1 MNNNVIDNN
10 KFRVENQTQI
20 DLDEIKLIN
29 MIASNS
35 FFIYIFICVAIFNHL
50 YYLAFALFAFLL
62 TFNIQK
68 QQAKNKIKEEIV
80 KDLNLVSNDNLNNK
94 YSVKLG
100 TLVKDHLKD
109 VEVLSIFNSLKKMFS
124 MKYEATKIIESQV
137 LTSSKSNAITPAL
150 QTDEMLR
157 EHTCLMATTGGGK
170 TELLLNSYI
179 ESTIARGGGV
189 FSIFGKSDNAVLQKV
204 QSIAAK
210 YNRLQDLLVYDFAEE
225 KSGKTNSNT
234 INVFELGNSK
244 NIITTLVNIADFET
258 DTWGKGSKAYLTS
271 FLKFVLTLRDANFF
285 IDVSKIDSVYNS
297 TNKLEVYKKSIKTL
311 DYFTFQNL
319 ITDNELLIKLLIIFD
334 EFYVN
339 HKTEMNEVLYKNF
352 KEIIV
357 DDEDNNTVLA
367 HLSNEEKNHFHSELK
382 QLIVNQSRV
391 ENWEKLKTIFQIGVE
406 TENGIIRGLQAL
418 TIVYPSS
425 NGVFYT
431 LSVSIDNLKNLIEF
445 FDTFPSILKNQS
457 NDISIL
463 DAIDANKIVIFNI
476 PGQNKVYAPV
486 LAQLVI
492 TLLNVLLE
500 RRGKDY
506 KSDVTSL
513 VLLDEINSWLKTK
526 KDKSFDIGDIQS
538 VIRGLNMALVLSF
551 QSSLKETLGSVDA
564 SQVMATTNTIISLRL
579 TDEDLIESLNKKV
592 SKVKKLELE
601 ENQHKEYN
609 PKNKNQP
616 TTEESKYTK
625 SEEDYFKPQM
635 LSSIKKGQGFI
646 IRNGHVAKF
655 MSNFV
660 KQTPMYKTEKDEIM
674 LNRYISLEDLK
685 KGLTKC

>member
-1 MNNNVIDNN
+1 MSKIIDNN

-20 DLDEIKLIN
+20 DVDEIKLIN
-29 MIASNS
+29 MISSNS
-35 FFIYIFICVAIFNHL
+35 FFLYIFIGITMFNHL
-50 YYLAFALFAFLL
+50 YYLGFTLFAFTL
-62 TFNIQK
+62 TFNMQRQI
-68 QQAKNKIKEEIV
+68 AKNKIKNEIV
-80 KDLNLVSNDNLNNK
+80 KDLNLISNDNLNNK

-100 TLVKDHLKD
+100 TLVKEHLKD
-109 VEVLSIFNSLKKMFS
+109 VEVLSFFNSIKKMFGL
-124 MKYEATKIIESQV
+124 KYETTKIIESQV
-137 LTSSKSNAITPAL
+137 LTSSKNNAITPAL

-157 EHTCLMATTGGGK
+157 EHTALMATTGGGK
-170 TELLLNSYI
+170 TELLLNAYI
-179 ESTIARGGGV
+179 ESTISRGGGL
-189 FSIFGKSDNAVLQKV
+189 FSVFGKSDNATLQKV
-204 QSIAAK
+204 QSISAK
-210 YNRLQDLLVYDFAEE
+210 YNRLQDLLIYDFAEE

-234 INVFELGNSK
+234 INIFELGNSK

-258 DTWGKGSKAYLTS
+258 DTWGKGAKAYLTS

-285 IDVSKIDSVYNS
+285 IDISKIDTIYNS
-297 TNKLEVYKKSIKTL
+297 KDKFEEYKKSIKTL
-311 DYFTFQNL
+311 DYFAFQKL

-334 EFYVN
+334 ELYIN
-339 HKTEMNEVLYKNF
+339 YKTEMNEILYKNF

-357 DDEDNNTVLA
+357 EDEDNNTVLA
-367 HLSNEEKNHFHSELK
+367 HLTNEEKNHFHTELK

-391 ENWEKLKTIFQIGVE
+391 ENWEKLKITFQIGVE
-406 TENGIIRGLQAL
+406 NDNVIIKGLEAL
-418 TIVYPSS
+418 TTLYPSN

-445 FDTFPSILKNQS
+445 FDSFPSILKNQS

-476 PGQNKVYAPV
+476 PGQNKVYAPI
-486 LAQLVI
+486 LAELVI

-506 KSDVTSL
+506 KADTTSL

-564 SQVMATTNTIISLRL
+564 SQVMATTNTIITLRL
-579 TDEDLIESLNKKV
+579 TDEDLIEDLNKKV
-592 SKVKKLELE
+592 AKVKKLELE

-609 PKNKNQP
+609 SKNKNQP
-616 TTEESKYTK
+616 TTEETKYTK
-625 SEEDYFKPQM
+625 SEEDYFKSQM
-635 LSSIKKGQGFI
+635 LSSIKKGEGFI
-646 IRNGHVAKF
+646 IRNGNVAKF
-655 MSNFV
+655 MSNYI
-660 KQTPMYKTEKDEIM
+660 KQTPLYKTEKDEVM
-674 LNRYISLEDLK
+674 LNRYISFEDLK
-685 KGLTKC
+685 RELRC

>member
-1 MNNNVIDNN
+1 MNNNNVIDNN

-20 DLDEIKLIN
+20 DLGEIKLIN

-35 FFIYIFICVAIFNHL
+35 FFIYIFIGVAMFNHL
-50 YYLAFALFAFLL
+50 YYLAFALFAFTL

-68 QQAKNKIKEEIV
+68 QQAKIRVKNELI
-80 KDLNLVSNDNLNNK
+80 KDLNLVSNDNLNSK

-100 TLVKDHLKD
+100 ILVKEHLKD
-109 VEVLSIFNSLKKMFS
+109 VEVLSFLNSLKKMLGL
-124 MKYEATKIIESQV
+124 KYEATKIIESQV
-137 LTSSKSNAITPAL
+137 LTSSKNNAITTAL

-157 EHTCLMATTGGGK
+157 EHTALMATTGGGK
-170 TELLLNSYI
+170 TELLLNAYI
-179 ESTIARGGGV
+179 ESTIARGGGL
-189 FSIFGKSDNAVLQKV
+189 FSVFGKSDNAVLQKV

-210 YNRLQDLLVYDFAEE
+210 YNRLQDVLVFDFAEDKKG
-225 KSGKTNSNT
+225 KSNSNT
-234 INVFELGNSK
+234 INIFELGNAK

-258 DTWGKGSKAYLTS
+258 DTWGKGAKAYLTS

-285 IDVSKIDSVYNS
+285 IDISKIDTVYNS
-297 TNKLEVYKKSIKTL
+297 NNKFEEYKKSIKAL
-311 DYFTFQNL
+311 DYFAFQRI
-319 ITDNELLIKLLIIFD
+319 ITDNELLIKLLIICD
-334 EFYVN
+334 ELYVN
-339 HKTEMNEVLYKNF
+339 HKTQMNEVLYRNF

-357 DDEDNNTVLA
+357 DDEGNNTVLA
-367 HLSNEEKNHFHSELK
+367 HLTNEERNHFHTELK
-382 QLIVNQSRV
+382 QLIINQSRV
-391 ENWEKLKTIFQIGVE
+391 ENFEKLKTIFQTGVE
-406 TENGIIRGLQAL
+406 TENGIIRGLEAL
-418 TIVYPSS
+418 TTAYPSN

-431 LSVSIDNLKNLIEF
+431 LSVSIDSLKNLIDF
-445 FDTFPSILKNQS
+445 FDSFPSILKNQS

-463 DAIDANKIVIFNI
+463 DAIDSNRIVLFNI
-476 PGQNKVYAPV
+476 PGQNKIYAPV

-506 KSDVTSL
+506 KADTTSL

-538 VIRGLNMALVLSF
+538 VIRGLNMASVLSF

-564 SQVMATTNTIISLRL
+564 SQVFATTNTIISLRL
-579 TDEDLIESLNKKV
+579 TDEDLIESLNKRTA
-592 SKVKKLELE
+592 KVKKLELE

-609 PKNKNQP
+609 SKNKNQSN
-616 TTEESKYTK
+616 TDESKYTK

-635 LSSIKKGQGFI
+635 LSSIKKGEGFI

-655 MSNFV
+655 MSSYI
-660 KQTPMYKTEKDEIM
+660 KQTPIYRTEKDEVM
-674 LNRYISLEDLK
+674 LNRYISLEEMKRELK
-685 KGLTKC
+685 C

>member
-20 DLDEIKLIN
+20 DLDQIKLIN

-35 FFIYIFICVAIFNHL
+35 FFIYIFIGVAMFNHL
-50 YYLAFALFAFLL
+50 YYLAFALFAFTL

-68 QQAKNKIKEEIV
+68 QQATNKIKEEIV
-80 KDLNLVSNDNLNNK
+80 KDLNLISNDNLNNK

-109 VEVLSIFNSLKKMFS
+109 VEVLSIFNRLKKMFGL
-124 MKYEATKIIESQV
+124 KYEATKIIESQV
-137 LTSSKSNAITPAL
+137 ISSLKNNAITPAL

-170 TELLLNSYI
+170 TELLLNAYI
-179 ESTIARGGGV
+179 ESTISRAGGV
-189 FSIFGKSDNAVLQKV
+189 FSVFGKSEVAILQKV

-234 INVFELGNSK
+234 INVFELGNAK

-297 TNKLEVYKKSIKTL
+297 SNKLEEYKKSIKTL
-311 DYFTFQNL
+311 DYFAFQKL

-334 EFYVN
+334 ELYIN
-339 HKTEMNEVLYKNF
+339 HKTEMNEILYKNF

-367 HLSNEEKNHFHSELK
+367 HLTNEEKNHFHTELK

-406 TENGIIRGLQAL
+406 TENGIIKGLEAL
-418 TIVYPSS
+418 TTAYPSN

-445 FDTFPSILKNQS
+445 FDSFPSILKNQS

-506 KSDVTSL
+506 KSDTTSL

-579 TDEDLIESLNKKV
+579 TDEDLIEGLNKKV
-592 SKVKKLELE
+592 AKVKKLELE

-635 LSSIKKGQGFI
+635 LSSIKKGEGFI

-655 MSNFV
+655 MSNYI
-660 KQTPMYKTEKDEIM
+660 KQAPMYKTEKDEVM
-674 LNRYISLEDLK
+674 LNKYISLEDMKRELK
-685 KGLTKC
+685 C

>member
-1 MNNNVIDNN
+1 MSKIIDTN
-10 KFRVENQTQI
+10 KVRVENQTEI
-20 DLDEIKLIN
+20 DIDFFKLIN
-29 MIASNS
+29 MISANN
-35 FFIYIFICVAIFNHL
+35 FFIYIFIFIAMYNNL
-50 YYLAFALFAFLL
+50 YYVAFSLFVFTLS
-62 TFNIQK
+62 FNVQK
-68 QQAKNKIKEEIV
+68 QIAKNKMKEEII

-100 TLVKDHLKD
+100 TLVKEHLKD
-109 VEVLSIFNSLKKMFS
+109 LEVLSFFNSFKKIFGL
-124 MKYEATKIIESQV
+124 KYEATKIVESQV
-137 LTSSKSNAITPAL
+137 LSSSKNNAITPAL

-170 TELLLNSYI
+170 TELLLNAYI
-179 ESTIARGGGV
+179 ESTIARGGGL
-189 FSIFGKSDNAVLQKV
+189 FSVFGKSDNAILQKV
-204 QSIAAK
+204 QSISAK
-210 YNRLQDLLVYDFAEE
+210 YNRLQDVLIYDFAEE
-225 KSGKTNSNT
+225 KTGKTNSNT
-234 INVFELGNSK
+234 INVFELGNAK
-244 NIITTLVNIADFET
+244 NIVTTLVNIADFET
-258 DTWGKGSKAYLTS
+258 DTWGKGAKAYLTS

-285 IDVSKIDSVYNS
+285 IDVSKIDTVYNS
-297 TNKLEVYKKSIKTL
+297 DDKFQEYKKSIKAL
-311 DYFTFQNL
+311 DYFAFQKL

-334 EFYVN
+334 ELYIN

-357 DDEDNNTVLA
+357 EDEDNNTVLA
-367 HLSNEEKNHFHSELK
+367 HLTNEEKNHFHIELK

-391 ENWEKLKTIFQIGVE
+391 ENWEKLKTTFQIGVDIE
-406 TENGIIRGLQAL
+406 DRVIKGLEAL
-418 TIVYPSS
+418 TTVYPSN

-445 FDTFPSILKNQS
+445 FDSFPSILKNQS
-457 NDISIL
+457 NDVSIL
-463 DAIDANKIVIFNI
+463 DAIDSNKIVIFNI
-476 PGQNKVYAPV
+476 PGQNKVYAPI

-579 TDEDLIESLNKKV
+579 TDEDLIEDLNKKV
-592 SKVKKLELE
+592 AKVKKLELE
-601 ENQHKEYN
+601 ENQHKQYN
-609 PKNKNQP
+609 SKVKNQQNS
-616 TTEESKYTK
+616 EEIKYNKT
-625 SEEDYFKPQM
+625 EEDYFKPEM
-635 LSSIKKGQGFI
+635 LSSIKKGEGFI

-655 MSNFV
+655 MSNYIE
-660 KQTPMYKTEKDEIM
+660 QIPMYKTTKDEIM
-674 LNRYISLEDLK
+674 LNRYISFEDLK
-685 KGLTKC
+685 RELKC

>member
-35 FFIYIFICVAIFNHL
+35 FFIYIFIGVAMFNHL
-50 YYLAFALFAFLL
+50 YYLAFALFAFTL

-109 VEVLSIFNSLKKMFS
+109 VEVLSFFNSIKKMFG
-124 MKYEATKIIESQV
+124 MKYEASKIIESQV
-137 LTSSKSNAITPAL
+137 LTSLRNNAITPAL

-157 EHTCLMATTGGGK
+157 EHTALMATTGGGK
-170 TELLLNSYI
+170 TELLLNAYI
-179 ESTIARGGGV
+179 ESTIARGGGL
-189 FSIFGKSDNAVLQKV
+189 FSVFGKSDNAVLQKV

-210 YNRLQDLLVYDFAEE
+210 YNRLQDLLIYDFAEE
-225 KSGKTNSNT
+225 KTGKTNSNT
-234 INVFELGNSK
+234 INVFELGNAK

-285 IDVSKIDSVYNS
+285 IDVSKIDTVYNL
-297 TNKLEVYKKSIKTL
+297 NDKFQEYKKSIKTL
-311 DYFTFQNL
+311 DYFAFQKL
-319 ITDNELLIKLLIIFD
+319 ITDNELLIKLLIILD
-334 EFYVN
+334 ELYVN
-339 HKTEMNEVLYKNF
+339 HKTEMNEVLYANF
-352 KEIIV
+352 KKIIV
-357 DDEDNNTVLA
+357 EDEDNNTVLA
-367 HLSNEEKNHFHSELK
+367 HLTNEEKNHFHTELK

-391 ENWEKLKTIFQIGVE
+391 ENWEKLKTIFQTGVE
-406 TENGIIRGLQAL
+406 TENGIIKGLEAL
-418 TIVYPSS
+418 TTAYPSN

-445 FDTFPSILKNQS
+445 FDAFPSILKNQS

-551 QSSLKETLGSVDA
+551 QSALKETLGSVDA
-564 SQVMATTNTIISLRL
+564 SQVFATTNTIISLRL
-579 TDEDLIESLNKKV
+579 TDEDLIEGLNKKV
-592 SKVKKLELE
+592 AKVKKLELE

-609 PKNKNQP
+609 SRNKNQP

-635 LSSIKKGQGFI
+635 LSSIKKGEGFI
-646 IRNGHVAKF
+646 IRNGHVGKF
-655 MSNFV
+655 MSNYI
-660 KQTPMYKTEKDEIM
+660 KQTSMYKTEKDEIM
-674 LNRYISLEDLK
+674 LNRYISLEDMKRELK
-685 KGLTKC
+685 C

>member
-1 MNNNVIDNN
+1 MSKIIDNN

-35 FFIYIFICVAIFNHL
+35 FFIYIFVGVAIFSHL
-50 YYLAFALFAFLL
+50 YYLAFALFAFTL
-62 TFNIQK
+62 TFNMQRQI
-68 QQAKNKIKEEIV
+68 AKNKIKEEIV

-100 TLVKDHLKD
+100 TLIKEHLKD
-109 VEVLSIFNSLKKMFS
+109 VEVLSFLNSLKKMFGF
-124 MKYEATKIIESQV
+124 KYEATKIIESQV
-137 LTSSKSNAITPAL
+137 LTSSKNNAITAAL

-157 EHTCLMATTGGGK
+157 EHTALMATTGGGK
-170 TELLLNSYI
+170 TELLLNAYI
-179 ESTIARGGGV
+179 ESTIARAGGL
-189 FSIFGKSDNAVLQKV
+189 FSVFGKSDNAVLQKV

-210 YNRLQDLLVYDFAEE
+210 YNRLQDVLIYDFAEDKKG
-225 KSGKTNSNT
+225 KSNSNT
-234 INVFELGNSK
+234 INIFELGNAK

-285 IDVSKIDSVYNS
+285 IDVSKIDTVYNL
-297 TNKLEVYKKSIKTL
+297 NDKFQEYKKSIKTL
-311 DYFTFQNL
+311 DYFAFQKL
-319 ITDNELLIKLLIIFD
+319 ITDNELLIKLLIILD
-334 EFYVN
+334 ELYIN

-367 HLSNEEKNHFHSELK
+367 HLTNEEKNHFHTELK
-382 QLIVNQSRV
+382 QVLVSQSKV

-406 TENGIIRGLQAL
+406 TENGIIKGLEAL
-418 TIVYPSS
+418 TTAYPSN
-425 NGVFYT
+425 NGVFYN
-431 LSVSIDNLKNLIEF
+431 LFVSIDNLKNLIEF
-445 FDTFPSILKNQS
+445 FDAFPSILKNQS

-463 DAIDANKIVIFNI
+463 DAIDSNRIVIFNI

-492 TLLNVLLE
+492 ALLNVLLE

-506 KSDVTSL
+506 KSDSTSL

-538 VIRGLNMALVLSF
+538 VIRGLNMASVLSF

-564 SQVMATTNTIISLRL
+564 SQVFATTNTIISLRL

-592 SKVKKLELE
+592 AKVKKLELE

-609 PKNKNQP
+609 SKNKNQP

-635 LSSIKKGQGFI
+635 LSSIKKGEGFI
-646 IRNGHVAKF
+646 IKNGHVAKF
-655 MSNFV
+655 MSSYI
-660 KQTPMYKTEKDEIM
+660 KQTPMYKTEKDEVM
-674 LNRYISLEDLK
+674 LNRYISLEDMKRELK
-685 KGLTKC
+685 C

>member
-35 FFIYIFICVAIFNHL
+35 FFIYIFIGVAIFNHL
-50 YYLAFALFAFLL
+50 YYLAFSLFAFTL

-109 VEVLSIFNSLKKMFS
+109 LEVLSFFNSLKKMFGL
-124 MKYEATKIIESQV
+124 KYEASKIIESQV
-137 LTSSKSNAITPAL
+137 LSSLKNNAITPAL

-170 TELLLNSYI
+170 TELLLNAYI
-179 ESTIARGGGV
+179 ESTIARGGGL
-189 FSIFGKSDNAVLQKV
+189 FSVFGKSDNAVLQKV
-204 QSIAAK
+204 QSITAK

-234 INVFELGNSK
+234 INIFELGNAK

-258 DTWGKGSKAYLTS
+258 DTWGKGSKTYLTS

-285 IDVSKIDSVYNS
+285 IDVSKIDTVYNA
-297 TNKLEVYKKSIKTL
+297 NDKFEEYKKSIKTL
-311 DYFTFQNL
+311 DYFAFQKL

-334 EFYVN
+334 ELYVN

-352 KEIIV
+352 KKIIV
-357 DDEDNNTVLA
+357 DDEDNNTALA
-367 HLSNEEKNHFHSELK
+367 HLTNEEKNHFHSELK
-382 QLIVNQSRV
+382 QLIMNQSRV
-391 ENWEKLKTIFQIGVE
+391 ENWEKLKTIFQTGVE
-406 TENGIIRGLQAL
+406 TENGIIKGLEAL
-418 TIVYPSS
+418 TTSYPSN

-445 FDTFPSILKNQS
+445 FDSFPSLLKNQS

-579 TDEDLIESLNKKV
+579 TDEDLIEGLNKKV
-592 SKVKKLELE
+592 AKVKKLELE
-601 ENQHKEYN
+601 ENQHKENN

-635 LSSIKKGQGFI
+635 LSSIKKGEGFI
-646 IRNGHVAKF
+646 VRNGHVAKF
-655 MSNFV
+655 MSNYI
-660 KQTPMYKTEKDEIM
+660 KQTPMYKTEKDEVM
-674 LNRYISLEDLK
+674 LNRYISLEDMKRELK
-685 KGLTKC
+685 C

>member
-1 MNNNVIDNN
+1 MNNN

-35 FFIYIFICVAIFNHL
+35 FFIYIFIGVAIFNHL
-50 YYLAFALFAFLL
+50 YYLSFALFAFLL

-68 QQAKNKIKEEIV
+68 QQAKNKIKDEIV

-109 VEVLSIFNSLKKMFS
+109 VEVLSFFNSIKKMFGL
-124 MKYEATKIIESQV
+124 KYEASKIIESQV
-137 LTSSKSNAITPAL
+137 LTSFKNNAITPAL

-157 EHTCLMATTGGGK
+157 EHTALMATTGGGK
-170 TELLLNSYI
+170 TELLLNAYI
-179 ESTIARGGGV
+179 ESTIARGGGL
-189 FSIFGKSDNAVLQKV
+189 FSVFGKSDNAVLQKV
-204 QSIAAK
+204 QSITAK

-234 INVFELGNSK
+234 INIFELGNAK

-258 DTWGKGSKAYLTS
+258 DTWGKGAKAYLTS

-285 IDVSKIDSVYNS
+285 IDVSKIDTVYNS
-297 TNKLEVYKKSIKTL
+297 NDKFEEYKKSIKTL
-311 DYFTFQNL
+311 DYFAFQKL

-334 EFYVN
+334 ELYVN

-352 KEIIV
+352 KKIIV

-367 HLSNEEKNHFHSELK
+367 HLTNEEKNHFHTELK
-382 QLIVNQSRV
+382 QLVVTQSRV
-391 ENWEKLKTIFQIGVE
+391 ENWEKLKTIFQTGVE
-406 TENGIIRGLQAL
+406 TDNGLIKGLEAL
-418 TIVYPSS
+418 TTTYPSN

-445 FDTFPSILKNQS
+445 FDSFPSILKNQS

-551 QSSLKETLGSVDA
+551 QSALKETLGSVDA
-564 SQVMATTNTIISLRL
+564 SQVFATTNTIISLRL
-579 TDEDLIESLNKKV
+579 TDPDLIEDLNKKV
-592 SKVKKLELE
+592 AKVKKLELE

-635 LSSIKKGQGFI
+635 LSSIKKGEGFI

-655 MSNFV
+655 MSNYI
-660 KQTPMYKTEKDEIM
+660 KQTPMYKTEKDEVM
-674 LNRYISLEDLK
+674 LNRYISLEDMKRELK
-685 KGLTKC
+685 C

>member
-1 MNNNVIDNN
+1 MSKIIDNN

-20 DLDEIKLIN
+20 DVDEIKLIN
-29 MIASNS
+29 MISSNS
-35 FFIYIFICVAIFNHL
+35 FFLYIFIGVAMFNHL
-50 YYLAFALFAFLL
+50 YYLGFTLFVFTL
-62 TFNIQK
+62 TFNMQRQI
-68 QQAKNKIKEEIV
+68 AKNKIKNEIV
-80 KDLNLVSNDNLNNK
+80 KDLNLISNDNLNNK

-100 TLVKDHLKD
+100 TLVKEHLKD
-109 VEVLSIFNSLKKMFS
+109 VEVLNFFNSIKKMFGL
-124 MKYEATKIIESQV
+124 KYETSKIIESQV
-137 LTSSKSNAITPAL
+137 LTSSKNNAISPAL

-157 EHTCLMATTGGGK
+157 EHTALMATTGGGK
-170 TELLLNSYI
+170 TELLLNAYI
-179 ESTIARGGGV
+179 ESTIARGGGL
-189 FSIFGKSDNAVLQKV
+189 FSVFGKSDNAILQKV
-204 QSIAAK
+204 QSISAK
-210 YNRLQDLLVYDFAEE
+210 YNRLQDLLIYDFAEE

-234 INVFELGNSK
+234 INVFELGNAK

-285 IDVSKIDSVYNS
+285 IDISKIDDVYNS
-297 TNKLEVYKKSIKTL
+297 TNKFEEYKKNIRTL
-311 DYFTFQNL
+311 DYFAFQKL

-334 EFYVN
+334 ELYIN
-339 HKTEMNEVLYKNF
+339 HKNELNENLYRNF
-352 KEIIV
+352 KNIIIT
-357 DDEDNNTVLA
+357 DEDINIISA
-367 HLSNEEKNHFHSELK
+367 HLTNEEKNQFHSELK

-391 ENWEKLKTIFQIGVE
+391 ENWEKLKTIFQ
-406 TENGIIRGLQAL
+406 TGIEIDNVIIKGLEAL
-418 TIVYPSS
+418 TTAYPSN

-445 FDTFPSILKNQS
+445 FDSFPSILKNQS

-476 PGQNKVYAPV
+476 PGQNKVYAPI
-486 LAQLVI
+486 LSQMVI
-492 TLLNVLLE
+492 SLLNSLLE

-526 KDKSFDIGDIQS
+526 KDKSFDIGNILS
-538 VIRGLNMALVLSF
+538 VIRGLNMAAVLSF
-551 QSSLKETLGSVDA
+551 QSSLKKTLGEVDS
-564 SQVMATTNTIISLRL
+564 SQVFANTNTIITLRL
-579 TDEDLIESLNKKV
+579 TDEELIEDLNKKV
-592 SKVKKLELE
+592 AKVKKLELE

-609 PKNKNQP
+609 SKNKNQP

-635 LSSIKKGQGFI
+635 LSSIKKGEGFI
-646 IRNGHVAKF
+646 IRNGQVARF
-655 MSNFV
+655 MSNYI
-660 KQTPMYKTEKDEIM
+660 KQTPMYKTEKDEVM

-685 KGLTKC
+685 KELKC

>member
-1 MNNNVIDNN
+1 MSKIIDNN
-10 KFRVENQTQI
+10 KFRLENQTQLDI
-20 DLDEIKLIN
+20 DEVKLIN
-29 MIASNS
+29 MIASNL
-35 FFIYIFICVAIFNHL
+35 FFIYILIGIAIFNHL
-50 YYLAFALFAFLL
+50 YSLAFALFAYTF

-68 QQAKNKIKEEIV
+68 QIARNKVKHELT
-80 KDLNLVSNDNLNNK
+80 KDLNLVSNDNLNNE

-100 TLVKDHLKD
+100 TLVKEHKKD
-109 VEVLSIFNSLKKMFS
+109 LTKISFYNSLKKRFGFPF
-124 MKYEATKIIESQV
+124 EAPKVESQI
-137 LTSSKSNAITPAL
+137 LTSSKSNTITPCL

-170 TELLLNSYI
+170 TELLLNAYI

-189 FSIFGKSDNAVLQKV
+189 FSVFGKSDNAILQKIH
-204 QSIAAK
+204 SIAAK
-210 YNRLQDLLVYDFAEE
+210 YNRLQDVLVYDFAEN
-225 KSGKTNSNT
+225 KKGKTNSNT
-234 INVFELGNSK
+234 INVFELGNSR

-258 DTWGKGSKAYLTS
+258 DTWGKGAKAYLTS

-285 IDVSKIDSVYNS
+285 IDVSKIDTVYNS
-297 TNKLEVYKKSIKTL
+297 KNKLEEYKKHIKTL
-311 DYFTFQNL
+311 DYFAFQKL

-334 EFYVN
+334 EMYEN
-339 HKTEMNEVLYKNF
+339 HKSELNEILYRKIR
-352 KEIIV
+352 EIIV

-367 HLSNEEKNHFHSELK
+367 YLSNEEKNHTHSEIK
-382 QLIVNQSRV
+382 QVVVSQSRI
-391 ENWEKLKTIFQIGVE
+391 ENWENLKTTFQIGVE
-406 TENGIIRGLQAL
+406 TENGLFTGLQAL
-418 TIVYPSS
+418 TLKYPSN
-425 NGVFYT
+425 NGVFYN
-431 LSVSIDNLKNLIEF
+431 LSVSIDNLKNLINF
-445 FDTFPSILKNQS
+445 FDSFPSILKNQS

-463 DAIDANKIVIFNI
+463 DAIDSNRIVIFNI

-506 KSDVTSL
+506 KSDTTSL

-564 SQVMATTNTIISLRL
+564 SQVMATTNTIIALKL
-579 TDEDLIESLNKKV
+579 TDLDLIESLNKKV
-592 SKVKKLELE
+592 AKVKKLELE
-601 ENQHKEYN
+601 ENAHKEYN

-616 TTEESKYTK
+616 NTDESKYTK
-625 SEEDYFKPQM
+625 SEEDYFRTGM
-635 LSSIKKGQGFI
+635 LDSIKKGEGFI

-655 MSNFV
+655 MANHI
-660 KQTPMYKTEKDEIM
+660 KQTPLYKTEEAEVK
-674 LNRYISLEDLK
+674 LNRYISLEDMKRELK
-685 KGLTKC
+685 C

>member
-35 FFIYIFICVAIFNHL
+35 FFIYIFIGVAMFNHL
-50 YYLAFALFAFLL
+50 YYLAFALFAFTL

-109 VEVLSIFNSLKKMFS
+109 VEVLSFFNSIKKMFG
-124 MKYEATKIIESQV
+124 MKYEASKIIESQV
-137 LTSSKSNAITPAL
+137 LTSFKNNVITPAL

-170 TELLLNSYI
+170 TELLLNAYI

-189 FSIFGKSDNAVLQKV
+189 FGVFGKSEVAILQKV
-204 QSIAAK
+204 QSITAK
-210 YNRLQDLLVYDFAEE
+210 YNRLQDLLIYDFAEE

-234 INVFELGNSK
+234 INIFELGNAK
-244 NIITTLVNIADFET
+244 NIITTLINIADFET

-271 FLKFVLTLRDANFF
+271 FLKFILTLRDANFF
-285 IDVSKIDSVYNS
+285 IDVSKIDNVYNS
-297 TNKLEVYKKSIKTL
+297 SNKLEEYKKSIKTL
-311 DYFTFQNL
+311 DYFAFQKL
-319 ITDNELLIKLLIIFD
+319 ITDNELLNKLLIIFD
-334 EFYVN
+334 ELYVN

-352 KEIIV
+352 KQIIV

-367 HLSNEEKNHFHSELK
+367 HLTNEEKNHFHSELK
-382 QLIVNQSRV
+382 QLIINQSRV
-391 ENWEKLKTIFQIGVE
+391 ENWEKLKTIFQTGVE
-406 TENGIIRGLQAL
+406 TENGIIKGLEVLMMA
-418 TIVYPSS
+418 YPSN

-445 FDTFPSILKNQS
+445 FDAFPSILKNQS
-457 NDISIL
+457 NDISII

-551 QSSLKETLGSVDA
+551 QSALKETLGSVDA
-564 SQVMATTNTIISLRL
+564 SQVFATTNTIISLRL
-579 TDEDLIESLNKKV
+579 TDPDLIEELNKKV
-592 SKVKKLELE
+592 AKVKKLELE

-616 TTEESKYTK
+616 TTDESKYTK
-625 SEEDYFKPQM
+625 SEEDFFKPQM
-635 LSSIKKGQGFI
+635 LSSIKKGEGFI
-646 IRNGHVAKF
+646 VRNGHVAKF
-655 MSNFV
+655 MSNYI
-660 KQTPMYKTEKDEIM
+660 KQTSMYKTEKDEVM
-674 LNRYISLEDLK
+674 LNRYISLEDMKRELK
-685 KGLTKC
+685 C

>member
-29 MIASNS
+29 MIESNS

-50 YYLAFALFAFLL
+50 YYLSFALFAFTL

-109 VEVLSIFNSLKKMFS
+109 VEVLSIFNFLKKMFS

-137 LTSSKSNAITPAL
+137 LTSSKNNAITPCL

-210 YNRLQDLLVYDFAEE
+210 YNRLQDLLIYDFAEE

-297 TNKLEVYKKSIKTL
+297 SNKLEEYKKSIKTL
-311 DYFTFQNL
+311 DYFAFQKL

-334 EFYVN
+334 ELYVN

-352 KEIIV
+352 KKIIV
-357 DDEDNNTVLA
+357 DDEDNNTVLT
-367 HLSNEEKNHFHSELK
+367 HLTNEEKNHFHSELK

-406 TENGIIRGLQAL
+406 TENGIIRNLQAL

-445 FDTFPSILKNQS
+445 FDAFPSILKNQS

-492 TLLNVLLE
+492 TLLNILLE

-564 SQVMATTNTIISLRL
+564 SQVIATTNTIISLRL

-660 KQTPMYKTEKDEIM
+660 KQTPMYKTEKDELM
-674 LNRYISLEDLK
+674 LNKYISLEDLK
-685 KGLTKC
+685 KGLKKC

>member
-35 FFIYIFICVAIFNHL
+35 FFIYIFIGVAMFNHL
-50 YYLAFALFAFLL
+50 YYLAFALFAFTL

-94 YSVKLG
+94 YSIKLG

-109 VEVLSIFNSLKKMFS
+109 VEVLSFFNSLKKMFGF
-124 MKYEATKIIESQV
+124 KYEATKIIESQV
-137 LTSSKSNAITPAL
+137 LSSSKNNTITPCL

-170 TELLLNSYI
+170 TELLLNAYI

-189 FSIFGKSDNAVLQKV
+189 FAVFGKSDVATLQKV

-210 YNRLQDLLVYDFAEE
+210 YNSLQNVLIYDFAEE

-234 INVFELGNSK
+234 INVFELGNAK

-271 FLKFVLTLRDANFF
+271 FLKFILTLRDANFF
-285 IDVSKIDSVYNS
+285 ISPSQIDIVYNS
-297 TNKLEVYKKSIKTL
+297 NNKFEEYKKSIKTL
-311 DYFTFQNL
+311 DYFAFQKL
-319 ITDNELLIKLLIIFD
+319 ITDNEQLIKLLIIFD
-334 EFYVN
+334 ELYVN
-339 HKTEMNEVLYKNF
+339 HKTEMNEILYKNF
-352 KEIIV
+352 KEMIV

-391 ENWEKLKTIFQIGVE
+391 ENWEKLKTIFQTGVE
-406 TENGIIRGLQAL
+406 TENGIIKGLEAL
-418 TIVYPSS
+418 TTAYPSN

-445 FDTFPSILKNQS
+445 FDAFPSILKNQS

-476 PGQNKVYAPV
+476 PAQNRVYGPI
-486 LAQLVI
+486 LAELVVS
-492 TLLNVLLE
+492 LLSTLLE

-506 KSDVTSL
+506 RADVTSL
-513 VLLDEINSWLKTK
+513 VLLDEVNSLLKTK
-526 KDKSFDIGDIQS
+526 KDKSFNIGDIQS
-538 VIRGLNMALVLSF
+538 VIRGLNMALILSF

-579 TDEDLIESLNKKV
+579 TDEDLIEGLNKKV
-592 SKVKKLELE
+592 AKVKKLELE

-635 LSSIKKGQGFI
+635 LSSIKKGEGFI

-655 MSNFV
+655 MSNYI
-660 KQTPMYKTEKDEIM
+660 KQTPMYKTEKDEVM
-674 LNRYISLEDLK
+674 LNRYISLEDMKRELK
-685 KGLTKC
+685 C